1 MRVEPAVSVEGAIAV
16 PGNKGISQRA
26 VLLGSVADGESEIRG
41 FGRAEDTEAAIRVV
55 RGLGVEVE
63 ENGDTVRVRGAG
75 LRGLSEP
82 EAPLDCGNAGT
93 VLRLACGLLAGQEG
107 RFVLTGDESLS
118 RRPHERVAEP
128 LRAMGARVETT
139 GGGAPVLVEGGRL
152 QAIRYELP
160 VASAQVKSAVLLAGL
175 YAEGGPTTVV
185 ERIPSRDH
193 TERLL
198 REVGVGVT
206 RRGTDVSI
214 RAVERIRPFR
224 IHVAG
229 DFSAAAPF
237 VLAATLLH
245 GSELLVEGV
254 NVNPLRTGFLDVLER
269 MRANIA
275 VFNRRTESGEPVA
288 DLEVRSAE
296 LIATVVRR
304 REVPTLIDELPLFA
318 LAAGLARGE
327 SVVRG
332 AAELRAKETDRIET
346 VTDVLRSLGVRLTA
360 SDDGFRVRGVPTR
373 PKGGGAVS
381 SGGDHRI
388 AMLAAV
394 AGLVSREGV
403 EIRDPESVAV
413 SFPGFFDLLE
423 SVTQR

>member
-1 MRVEPAVSVEGAIAV
+1 MRVEPAVSVRGAIAV

-26 VLLGSVADGESEIRG
+26 VLLGSIADGECEIRG
-41 FGRAEDTEAAIRVV
+41 FGRAQDTEAAIRVV
-55 RGLGVEVE
+55 RDLGVEVE
-63 ENGDTVRVRGAG
+63 EDGDTVRVAGAG
-75 LRGLSEP
+75 LRGLR
-82 EAPLDCGNAGT
+82 APAGALDCGNAGT
-93 VLRLACGLLAGQEG
+93 VLRLAAGILAGQEG

-118 RRPHERVAEP
+118 RRPHDRVAAP
-128 LRAMGARVETT
+128 LREMGARVETT
-139 GGGAPVLVEGGRL
+139 NGGAPVLVEGGRL
-152 QAIRYELP
+152 HAIRYELQMP
-160 VASAQVKSAVLLAGL
+160 SAQVKSAVLLAGL

-198 REVGVGVT
+198 RELGVGVA
-206 RRGTDVSI
+206 RSGADVSV
-214 RAVERIRPFR
+214 RPVERIAPFR
-224 IHVAG
+224 VDIAG
-229 DFSAAAPF
+229 DFSAAAPY

-254 NVNPLRTGFLDVLER
+254 NVNPLRTGFLDVLEH
-269 MRANIA
+269 MGANIA
-275 VFNRRTESGEPVA
+275 IFNRRTVSGEPVA
-288 DLEVRSAE
+288 DLEVRPAE
-296 LIATVVRR
+296 LVATRVRR
-304 REVPTLIDELPLFA
+304 RDVPRLIDELPLFG
-318 LAAGLARGE
+318 LAAGMARGE
-327 SVVRG
+327 SVVWG
-332 AAELRAKETDRIET
+332 AEELRAKETDRIET
-346 VTDVLRSLGVRLTA
+346 VTNVLRSLGVRITA
-360 SDDGFRVRGVPTR
+360 SEDGFRVRGVPTR

-403 EIRDPESVAV
+403 ELEDAESVAV